1 MKRLKKQETPKGT
14 KQRSVLLE
22 LSAKQQ
28 QQAQER
34 FRLLQPCL
42 EEGVSMSEVA
52 RQQQVPLKTV
62 QRWVNRYRTLGLVGL
77 AHQTRSDRGG
87 QRGISQECVQ
97 VIEGLALQR
106 PDWSIATLHRLVC
119 TIAKREHWA
128 EPSYG
133 QVSTIVRELDPELK
147 VLAQEGSKGYQ
158 ERFDLLY
165 LREVDRPNAWWQSD
179 HCWLNIWLLGEDGR
193 PARPY
198 LTVILDEYSR
208 MIVGYRLSFECPS
221 AYTTG
226 LVLRQAIKGKGD
238 PAWPVCGIPD
248 HFYTDHGSD
257 FTSHYLRD
265 VAADLR
271 MHLVFSQPGRPRG
284 RGKVERFFRTVKQ
297 LFLPGLSGVIPRERR
312 GYRSAR
318 KRRKPQ
324 RIMRID
330 AKRSAELTL
339 AQFDA
344 LFRAWILQEYHHR
357 RHATLKCSPLSRWQA
372 ALFIPRLPESEEQL
386 DGLLLQGSKRR
397 KVDTK
402 GIHFENRRYQSVQ
415 LAGYVH
421 QDVLIRYDPADLSS
435 IAVYRC
441 EGDRQHFLCRAGY
454 QGSEATNVSLKEL
467 VTARNARRKEVREG
481 VRARVRAAKGF
492 LSSEEQIVGEE
503 NKSGTMASVKRIT
516 VPAFL
521 QDLPPELLPPDW
533 LQAGEERQEGKE

>member
-1 MKRLKKQETPKGT
+1 VKCGKKQEISDGT
-14 KQRSVLLE
+14 QQQPVLLE
-22 LSAKQQ
+22 LSSKQQ
-28 QQAQER
+28 HQAAER
-34 FRLLQPCL
+34 FRLLQPYL
-42 EEGVSMSEVA
+42 EQRVSLSELA
-52 RQQQVPLKTV
+52 RQHQVPLKTM
-62 QRWVNRYRTLGLVGL
+62 QRWVCRYRAMGLVGL

-87 QRGISQECVQ
+87 RRGISLVCVQ

-106 PDWSIATLHRLVC
+106 PDWSIASLHRQVC

-133 QVSTIVRELDPELK
+133 QVHTIVQELDPELK

-165 LREVDRPNAWWQSD
+165 LREVDKPNAWWQSD

-208 MIVGYRLSFECPS
+208 MIVGYRLSFEHPS

-226 LVLRQAIKGKGD
+226 LVLRQAIKRKSD
-238 PAWPVCGIPD
+238 PGWPVCGIPD

-257 FTSHYLRD
+257 YTSHYLQD

-271 MHLVFSQPGRPRG
+271 MQLVFSQPGRPRG

-297 LFLPGLSGVIPRERR
+297 LFLPGLAGVIPRERR

-324 RIMRID
+324 RVMRID

-344 LFRAWILQEYHHR
+344 LFQAWMIQEYHHR
-357 RHATLKCSPLSRWQA
+357 RHATLKCSPLSRWQT
-372 ALFIPRLPESEEQL
+372 ALFIARLPEREEQL
-386 DGLLLQGSKRR
+386 DGLLLRGSRWR
-397 KVDTK
+397 KVGTK
-402 GIHFENRRYQSVQ
+402 GILFENRRYQSTQ
-415 LAGYVH
+415 LVGYVH
-421 QDVLIRYDPADLSS
+421 QVGFIQIFQTISS
-435 IAVYRC
+435 
-441 EGDRQHFLCRAGY
+441 
-454 QGSEATNVSLKEL
+454 N
-467 VTARNARRKEVREG
+467 
-481 VRARVRAAKGF
+481 
-492 LSSEEQIVGEE
+492 
-503 NKSGTMASVKRIT
+503 
-516 VPAFL
+516 
-521 QDLPPELLPPDW
+521 
-533 LQAGEERQEGKE
+533 